1 MDKSVYSNYSLAIA
15 TVNFVRR
22 VKKERPEFWAQIQA
36 EAAAEEALR
45 LQQEQEQNSESA

>member
-22 VKKERPEFWAQIQA
+22 VKKENPALWAQIQA
-36 EAAAEEALR
+36 EAAAEEAIR
-45 LQQEQEQNSESA
+45 QEQEQNSESA